1 MTEEGKQG
9 MGGGVRRVLL
19 PRMKQLGETEA
30 TCAAQ
35 QGAEACTSGARA
47 GRVRGGGELQ
57 PWASAGL
64 CNRRMISDV
73 RWR

>member
-1 MTEEGKQG
+1 VTEEGKQG

-35 QGAEACTSGARA
+35 QRTEACTSGERA